1 MTDSDVAGIASQE
14 ILNRLP
20 EGVAVLSPS
29 LVIVW
34 SNQCFNDWFGGV
46 DRTGQDF
53 YSALGHPEVQG
64 SVGCPMENCLRRP
77 TRCTATLKTEPT
89 ASSATPSYYQVQAVS
104 LKASASGV
112 ADPLDGGLRGKGTAV
127 SELHPVRTGELE
139 DQEVSGDSA
148 VVDRNAGEGISQRRV
163 DDVTASAK
171 IVVTIRDIT
180 EEVLQEQKLAA
191 IHQAGAKLTDLK
203 PDEIFAMDVEQRI
216 ELLKDNIRHYTEDLL
231 NIEVIEIRLLEHPTG
246 NLIPLLSVGIDQAA
260 ADRRLMASP
269 SGNGVTGFVAANAV
283 SYLCRDTASDP
294 MYLEAFKGARS
305 SLTVPILLHEEVIG
319 TINVESPKLAAF
331 TESDQQFLEIFA
343 RDVAVALN
351 TLELLVAQRSNAAQ
365 QSCDA
370 IHAAIAL
377 PLDDLLLDSV
387 FLMEKYIGHD
397 PETVTRLRS
406 VLTKARSIKKSIQT
420 IGQSLAQHDVA
431 NNQEL
436 TEHYAKLNGRR
447 ILVVD
452 PDENVRND
460 AHALLERYGCVVE
473 TAHCGDQAVSMV
485 RSTDEKYDVILSDI
499 KLPDYSGYQLMLR
512 LQKLMSYVPIA
523 LMTGF
528 GYDPGHS
535 IVKARQAGLH
545 RKAILYKPFHLDQLL
560 SVTEM
565 LIEETPPTSSNP

>member
-1 MTDSDVAGIASQE
+1 MKTDQTASGKVGLPSSGGWEIDVADIRLAGIASLE

-29 LVIVW
+29 KAIVW
-34 SNQCFNDWFGGV
+34 SNLCFNRWFGGV
-46 DRTGQDF
+46 DRVGQDF

-64 SVGCPMENCLRRP
+64 SSPCPVQACIDHHQN
-77 TRCTATLKTEPT
+77 TIATLKREPSET
-89 ASSATPSYYQVQAVS
+89 SAKPAYYQLNAVCI
-104 LKASASGV
+104 
-112 ADPLDGGLRGKGTAV
+112 
-127 SELHPVRTGELE
+127 SEPELART
-139 DQEVSGDSA
+139 QEVHQEPSS
-148 VVDRNAGEGISQRRV
+148 VD
-163 DDVTASAK
+163 ASR
-171 IVVTIRDIT
+171 IVVTLRDIT
-180 EEVLQEQKLAA
+180 DEVLQEQKLAA

-203 PDEIFAMDVEQRI
+203 PEEIFAMDVEQRI
-216 ELLKDNIRHYTEDLL
+216 DLLKDNIRHYTQDLL
-231 NIEVIEIRLLEHPTG
+231 NIEVIEIRLLEQSTG

-269 SGNGVTGFVAANAV
+269 SDNGVTGWVAANAM
-283 SYLCRDTASDP
+283 SYLCKDTLTDP

-305 SLTVPILLHEEVIG
+305 SLTVPILLHEAVIG

-331 TESDQQFLEIFA
+331 SESDQQFLEIFA
-343 RDVAVALN
+343 RDVAVSLN
-351 TLELLVAQRSNAAQ
+351 TLELLVAQRTNAAQ

-370 IHAAIAL
+370 IHSAVSL
-377 PLDDLLLDSV
+377 PLDDLLLDAV

-397 PETVTRLRS
+397 PESVARLRS
-406 VLTKARSIKKSIQT
+406 VLSKARSIKKSIQS
-420 IGQSLAQHDVA
+420 IGQSLVPHDPA
-431 NNQEL
+431 TNHEL
-436 TEHYAKLNGRR
+436 SLHHAKLAGRR

-452 PDENVRND
+452 ADESVRND

-473 TAHCGDQAVSMV
+473 TAQSGDQAVAMV
-485 RSTDEKYDVILSDI
+485 RSSDEKYDVIITDI

-512 LQKLMSYVPIA
+512 LQKILDHVPIA

-560 SVTEM
+560 GVTEL
-565 LIEETPPTSSNP
+565 LIEERPETLGASSER

>member
-1 MTDSDVAGIASQE
+1 MADIRLAGIASLE

-29 LVIVW
+29 KAIVW
-34 SNQCFNDWFGGV
+34 SNLCFNRWFGGV
-46 DRTGQDF
+46 DRVGQDF

-64 SVGCPMENCLRRP
+64 SSPCPVQACIDHHQN
-77 TRCTATLKTEPT
+77 TIATLKREPSET
-89 ASSATPSYYQVQAVS
+89 SAKPAYYQLNAVCIS
-104 LKASASGV
+104 EPELARTPEVHQEPSSVDAS
-112 ADPLDGGLRGKGTAV
+112 R
-127 SELHPVRTGELE
+127 
-139 DQEVSGDSA
+139 
-148 VVDRNAGEGISQRRV
+148 
-163 DDVTASAK
+163 
-171 IVVTIRDIT
+171 IVVTLRDIT
-180 EEVLQEQKLAA
+180 DEVLQEQKLAA

-203 PDEIFAMDVEQRI
+203 PEEIFAMDVEQRI
-216 ELLKDNIRHYTEDLL
+216 DLLKDNIRHYTQDLL
-231 NIEVIEIRLLEHPTG
+231 NIEVIEIRLLEQSTG

-269 SGNGVTGFVAANAV
+269 SDNGVTGWVAANAM
-283 SYLCRDTASDP
+283 SYLCKDTLTDP

-305 SLTVPILLHEEVIG
+305 SLTVPILLHEAVIG

-331 TESDQQFLEIFA
+331 SESDQQFLEIFA
-343 RDVAVALN
+343 RDVAVSLN
-351 TLELLVAQRSNAAQ
+351 TLELLVAQRTNAAQ

-370 IHAAIAL
+370 IHSAVSL
-377 PLDDLLLDSV
+377 PLDDLLLDAV

-397 PETVTRLRS
+397 PESVARLRS
-406 VLTKARSIKKSIQT
+406 VLSKARSIKKSIQS
-420 IGQSLAQHDVA
+420 IGQSLVPHDPA
-431 NNQEL
+431 TNHEL
-436 TEHYAKLNGRR
+436 SLHHAKLAGRR

-452 PDENVRND
+452 ADETVRND

-473 TAHCGDQAVSMV
+473 TAQSGDQAVAMV
-485 RSTDEKYDVILSDI
+485 RSSDEKYDVIITDI

-512 LQKLMSYVPIA
+512 LQKILDHVPIA

-560 SVTEM
+560 GVTEL
-565 LIEETPPTSSNP
+565 LIEERPETLGTSSER

>member
-1 MTDSDVAGIASQE
+1 MKTDQTASGKVGLPSSEGWEIDVADIRLAGIASLE

-29 LVIVW
+29 KAIVW
-34 SNQCFNDWFGGV
+34 SNLCFNRWFGGV
-46 DRTGQDF
+46 DRVGQDF

-64 SVGCPMENCLRRP
+64 SSPCPVQACIDHHQN
-77 TRCTATLKTEPT
+77 TIATLKREPSET
-89 ASSATPSYYQVQAVS
+89 SAKPAYYQLNAVCI
-104 LKASASGV
+104 
-112 ADPLDGGLRGKGTAV
+112 
-127 SELHPVRTGELE
+127 SEPELART
-139 DQEVSGDSA
+139 QEVHQEPSS
-148 VVDRNAGEGISQRRV
+148 VD
-163 DDVTASAK
+163 ASR
-171 IVVTIRDIT
+171 IVVTLRDIT
-180 EEVLQEQKLAA
+180 DEVLQEQKLAA

-203 PDEIFAMDVEQRI
+203 PEEIFAMDVEQRI
-216 ELLKDNIRHYTEDLL
+216 DLLKDNIRHYTQDLL
-231 NIEVIEIRLLEHPTG
+231 NIEVIEIRLLEQSTG

-269 SGNGVTGFVAANAV
+269 SDNGVTGWVAANAM
-283 SYLCRDTASDP
+283 SYLCKDTLTDP

-305 SLTVPILLHEEVIG
+305 SLTVPILLHEAVIG

-331 TESDQQFLEIFA
+331 SESDQQFLEIFA
-343 RDVAVALN
+343 RDVAVSLN
-351 TLELLVAQRSNAAQ
+351 TLELLVAQRTNAAQ

-370 IHAAIAL
+370 IHSAVSL
-377 PLDDLLLDSV
+377 PLDDLLLDAV

-397 PETVTRLRS
+397 PESVARLRS
-406 VLTKARSIKKSIQT
+406 VLSKARSIKKSIQS
-420 IGQSLAQHDVA
+420 IGQSLVPHDPA
-431 NNQEL
+431 TNHEL
-436 TEHYAKLNGRR
+436 SLHHAKLAGRR

-452 PDENVRND
+452 ADESVRND

-473 TAHCGDQAVSMV
+473 TAQSGDQAVAMV
-485 RSTDEKYDVILSDI
+485 RSSDEKYDVIITDI

-512 LQKLMSYVPIA
+512 LQKILDHVPIA

-560 SVTEM
+560 GVTEL
-565 LIEETPPTSSNP
+565 LIEERPETLGASSER